1 MPDTQYLFDHTVA
14 IFPTRDQAEGAIRFL
29 ENSGHE
35 ITHVSMIGKCPTDF
49 HLALDDKTDTHDPI
63 LFVYPDGEC
72 IKFGGWMAEIPDKA
86 LLTSGEPAIGQAL
99 CSMGIPTQFADKY
112 VDALERGSFI
122 IFVHATSN
130 ELRRV
135 KESLANTPATSVKS
149 FSTRGAVKTFGVPLP
164 CESHS

>member
-1 MPDTQYLFDHTVA
+1 MPDTQFLFDHTVA

-29 ENSGHE
+29 QNSGHE
-35 ITHVSMIGKCPTDF
+35 ITHLSMIGKCAIDFLPT
-49 HLALDDKTDTHDPI
+49 LDQKAESLDPL
-63 LFVYPDGEC
+63 LFVYPSGGC
-72 IKFGGWMAEIPDKA
+72 FKFGGWMAEFPDKA
-86 LLTSGEPAIGQAL
+86 LMTSGEPAIGQAL
-99 CSMGIPTQFADKY
+99 CSMGIPTEFAGKY
-112 VDALERGSFI
+112 VAALETGSFI

-149 FSTRGAVKTFGVPLP
+149 FSTRGVVRTFGVPLP